1 MKRML
6 PLLSVLFILSVL
18 LYACGSKTP
27 LPATVQQMQDT
38 TGMAE
43 FTSWKKQQEF
53 AEQFALYQQQHAR
66 TNRSKTSQSVASQQ
80 TRALSQTTS
89 YPAKAPEK
97 KGWSKAAKGTVI
109 GAASGAVLGAV
120 IAKKNRALGAVIGG
134 VAGGGIGY
142 GVGRHLDKK
151 DSGR

>member
-6 PLLSVLFILSVL
+6 PLLSALFILSFL

-27 LPATVQQMQDT
+27 VSATVQQADT

-43 FTSWKKQQEF
+43 FNSWKKQQEF
-53 AEQFALYQQQHAR
+53 AEQLALYQQQQAKAGSAR
-66 TNRSKTSQSVASQQ
+66 NDQSV
-80 TRALSQTTS
+80 TRQKTRTLSQTTS

-109 GAASGAVLGAV
+109 GAASGAVVGAV

-142 GVGRHLDKK
+142 GIGRHLDKK
-151 DSGR
+151 DGSR